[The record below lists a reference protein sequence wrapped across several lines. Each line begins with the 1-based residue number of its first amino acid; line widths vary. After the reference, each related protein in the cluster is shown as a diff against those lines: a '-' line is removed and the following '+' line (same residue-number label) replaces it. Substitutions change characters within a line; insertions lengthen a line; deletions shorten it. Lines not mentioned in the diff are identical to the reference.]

1 MELILEEHL
10 PWTSHWRLQAE
21 KFSLVTLLLELAA
34 CTFPATSNKIRETV
48 TNKPCFTNRYILSSS
63 ELRVGSNA
71 IFKNVAVVF
80 ECPED
85 GSTAYCVVVYNNHV
99 VVHAAY
105 LIQCSVYF

>member
-1 MELILEEHL
+1 MDEPLEITGRKIFVG
-10 PWTSHWRLQAE
+10 PPSVGTG
-21 KFSLVTLLLELAA
+21 AA